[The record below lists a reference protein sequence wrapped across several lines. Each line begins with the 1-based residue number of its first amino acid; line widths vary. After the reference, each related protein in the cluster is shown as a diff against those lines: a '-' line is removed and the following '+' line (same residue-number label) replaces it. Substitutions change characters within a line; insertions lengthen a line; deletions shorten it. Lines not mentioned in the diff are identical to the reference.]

1 MQIKVIYSQEIQAGV
16 KCWLIDQK
24 HNSHCIK
31 NERVR
36 NIISANNYENQCRT
50 YMAHF

>member
-16 KCWLIDQK
+16 KCSLIDQK

-36 NIISANNYENQCRT
+36 NIALAHSCENQCPT

>member
-1 MQIKVIYSQEIQAGV
+1 MQIKVIYSQEIQAGI
-16 KCWLIDQK
+16 KCVLIVQK

-36 NIISANNYENQCRT
+36 NIVSANNRENQCPT

>member
-1 MQIKVIYSQEIQAGV
+1 MQIKVIYSQEILAGV
-16 KCWLIDQK
+16 KWSLSGQK
-24 HNSHCIK
+24 HDSHCIK

-36 NIISANNYENQCRT
+36 NIVPVNNHGNQCHI